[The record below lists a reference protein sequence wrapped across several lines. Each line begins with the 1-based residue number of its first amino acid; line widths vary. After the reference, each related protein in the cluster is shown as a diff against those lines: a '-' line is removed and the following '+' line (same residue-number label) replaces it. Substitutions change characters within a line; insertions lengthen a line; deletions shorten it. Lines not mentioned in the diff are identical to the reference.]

1 MSSLFI
7 NWLVM
12 IIMAYCR
19 LAMRDAGLKAS
30 DFQSK
35 SILFAMIGSLIK
47 TNITN
52 LDNFQDKSC
61 LCMIWDPTVR
71 EKLGIGDRCMKS
83 NKQELEGVE
92 LRQTPP
98 SRLSKIH
105 WRKART
111 PKRLYETIQVC
122 ASGFSSELWSVMI
135 SLICL
140 SNTIFTYQILC
151 QNGHLGKQNI
161 CG

>member
-1 MSSLFI
+1 MTSLFI
-7 NWLVM
+7 NWLIM

-61 LCMIWDPTVR
+61 LRMIWDPTVR

-83 NKQELEGVE
+83 NKQELEGETKADTAEEAVKDTLKKGKNTKE
-92 LRQTPP
+92 VTWGNP
-98 SRLSKIH
+98 SMCFRIF
-105 WRKART
+105 
-111 PKRLYETIQVC
+111 KRIV
-122 ASGFSSELWSVMI
+122 
-135 SLICL
+135 IC
-140 SNTIFTYQILC
+140 NDIIDMFE
-151 QNGHLGKQNI
+151 
-161 CG
+161 